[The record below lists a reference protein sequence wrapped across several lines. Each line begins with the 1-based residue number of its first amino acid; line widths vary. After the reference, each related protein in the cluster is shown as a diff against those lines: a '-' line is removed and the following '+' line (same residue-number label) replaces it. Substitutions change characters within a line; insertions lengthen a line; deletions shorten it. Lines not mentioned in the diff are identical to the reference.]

1 MKWLLANTDKK
12 SPFTWIGTSLLII
25 VGIGIADFETGREFG
40 FSIFYLIPIV
50 LVTWSFGRNFGF
62 AFCIIAT
69 ITWFI
74 VDDLSGQAYSQP
86 IIGYWNAIMRFGFF
100 VLATLLLPA
109 LQALESEKNIA
120 RLDYLTGIAN
130 RRHFFELAQ
139 AELNRS
145 QRYKH
150 PFTIAYIDL
159 DDFKLVNDQYGHIIG
174 DKLLCAIVY
183 RAKKQLR
190 NTDIMA
196 RLGGDEFI
204 LLLPEMGQDT
214 ALLTVSKIRSSLLD
228 EMRSNGWPVA
238 FSIGVLTYQSG
249 GISTEELVKRA
260 DKLMYTVK
268 NNGKNAISYE
278 IYAG

>member
-1 MKWLLANTDKK
+1 MKWLLLNTDKK

-50 LVTWSFGRNFGF
+50 LVTWSFGRYFGF

-100 VLATLLLPA
+100 VLVALLLPA
-109 LQALESEKNIA
+109 LQALEREKNIA

-159 DDFKLVNDQYGHIIG
+159 DDFKLVNDQYGHMIG
-174 DKLLCAIVY
+174 DKLLCAIVN
-183 RAKKQLR
+183 RAKEQLR
-190 NTDIMA
+190 KTDIMA

-204 LLLPEMGQDT
+204 LLLPEMGQDA

-249 GISTEELVKRA
+249 EISTQELVKRA